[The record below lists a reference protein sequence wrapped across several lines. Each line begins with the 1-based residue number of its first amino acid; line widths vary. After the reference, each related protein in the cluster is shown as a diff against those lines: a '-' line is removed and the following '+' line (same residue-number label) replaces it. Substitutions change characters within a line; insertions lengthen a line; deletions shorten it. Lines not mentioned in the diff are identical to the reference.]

1 MFCLP
6 GGALRAPA
14 SMRTATVHPAKMRG
28 KCFIK
33 PAIVGKASTGC
44 SPKQQAPCSSDSWL
58 QRGNICLK
66 TCTPFTAG
74 FMPELAGL
82 CVKILAMGALLEG
95 YGALRVDGWKKIYEY
110 LYDGVGSN
118 VLAARIV
125 SPVLKNYPCQRPAL
139 SLPDGPAAGRARSE
153 QKKLLAGRWGANAV
167 AQTPI
172 AAAVA
177 WAVQNLPSVAVI
189 WRAIKKSRT
198 ANGSAFHE
206 SLLL

>member
-153 QKKLLAGRWGANAV
+153 QKNYWLAGGE
-167 AQTPI
+167 QTQLLRPQLRQLWHGRCRI
-172 AAAVA
+172 CPA
-177 WAVQNLPSVAVI
+177 WP
-189 WRAIKKSRT
+189 
-198 ANGSAFHE
+198 
-206 SLLL
+206 